1 MQNTLTGFVQNERDT
16 LASAGILT
24 QPFTLTNAQI
34 VSLYSAPTLVIPAPP
49 NGSLIEVVGYTLE
62 NINGGT
68 AYLLGGSINL
78 FYGASASPPLYAGA
92 TAIAAGFMTGP
103 VVTQIIRAN
112 GANGTASTGNPSSD
126 VIGVGLYIGCLTQ
139 NFSQVGNA
147 GTILGLITY
156 RITTGW

>member
-1 MQNTLTGFVQNERDT
+1 MDGKLSGSFQTGE
-16 LASAGILT
+16 SSGILT

-49 NGSLIEVVGYTLE
+49 SGSLIEVVGYTLE

-92 TAIAAGFMTGP
+92 TAIGAGFMTGP

-147 GTILGLITY
+147 GTMRGLITY